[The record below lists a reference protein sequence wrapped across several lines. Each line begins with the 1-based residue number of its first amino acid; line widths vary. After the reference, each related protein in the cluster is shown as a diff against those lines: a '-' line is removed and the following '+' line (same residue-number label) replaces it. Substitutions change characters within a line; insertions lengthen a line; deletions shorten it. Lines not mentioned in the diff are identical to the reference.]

1 MTRGMVTDRMTEST
15 PIHTNLYPGIAAEF
29 YELVRR
35 RHSVRSFEPNPPRE
49 EDIHFILDAANRAP
63 SAGNVQ
69 AYRIYVVTGHD
80 QRARLAEAAE
90 QEFIARAP
98 VVLAFCADSAASEK
112 HYGKRGAELFCLQD
126 ATLAAAYAQLA
137 CTAVGLASVW
147 IGSLDEGA
155 AARALG
161 ISHSLRPI
169 VLMPIGFT
177 KEPPERQ
184 QRRPLCETA
193 HNASDG
199 EMGEV

>member
-1 MTRGMVTDRMTEST
+1 MTRMNVTDRMTRST

-69 AYRIYVVTGHD
+69 AYRIYVVTRHD
-80 QRARLAEAAE
+80 QLDLLAEAAE

-98 VVLAFCADSAASEK
+98 IVLVFCADSAASEK
-112 HYGKRGAELFCLQD
+112 HYGRRGAELFCIQD
-126 ATLAAAYAQLA
+126 ATVAAAYAQLA

-147 IGSLDEGA
+147 VGSMDEEA
-155 AARALG
+155 ATRALG
-161 ISHSLRPI
+161 IPIGLRPI
-169 VLMPIGFT
+169 ALMPIGFT
-177 KEPPERQ
+177 NEQSERQ
-184 QRRPLCETA
+184 PRRPLYETA